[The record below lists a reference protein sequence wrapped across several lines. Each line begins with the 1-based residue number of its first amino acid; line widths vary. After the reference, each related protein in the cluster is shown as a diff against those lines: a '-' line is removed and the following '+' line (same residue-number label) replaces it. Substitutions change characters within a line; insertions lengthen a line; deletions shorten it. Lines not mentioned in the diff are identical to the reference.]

1 MWHQLALF
9 VYRSRFILLA
19 CLLAL
24 TAWLGWQA
32 KNVKLSYEFSNAIP
46 TDNPKYKAYKD
57 FRKKFGEDGNVLV
70 AGIQTDKLFTPAV
83 FNAYTRLHR
92 QFKAIK
98 GVEDVLSIP
107 AAANLVLND
116 ETTRLQSV
124 RVFPDSVSSQQE
136 LDSCRGVFESLLFY
150 KYILY
155 NPETKS
161 YLAGVRI
168 NGDSLN
174 SKNRESVVG
183 QVVAAIDVF
192 EKNTGIEVH
201 RSGLPLIRSVMATR
215 IQNEM
220 KFFLLG
226 SVLLAAIILFL
237 FFRSF
242 SAMMLSLTVVAVGV
256 VWSLATIHLLG
267 YKITLLTALI
277 PPLIVVI
284 GIPNCI
290 YFLNKYHSAW
300 LEKHDK
306 KEALVTMIGKMGVVT
321 LFCNITAAIGFAV
334 FAITRS
340 QILREFGMV
349 AGINI
354 LALFFISLIIIP
366 AALSVL
372 KAPNK
377 RQLRY
382 LESRVITGSLERM
395 ERWVVNHPKFTFTG
409 TALLVLISGIGLLK
423 LKSGGF
429 IVDDIPH
436 NDKIYTDLKFFEKN
450 FKGVMPLEIVI
461 NTQKKKGIR
470 LMFNQLDK
478 IDSLELAL
486 QQYPYMNKPVSFVDG
501 LKFAK
506 QAMSGGDSSSYFVPN
521 MADMSILAPYL
532 RAKKDTAGGDSA
544 GNKVNTLSKI
554 SSSFIDS
561 AEQEFRI
568 SMSMAD
574 VGSLALPKLLDSVT
588 HTVLQYID
596 TSKFKVQLT
605 GSSVTFLEGSHYI
618 IKGLKESILWA
629 FLFITI
635 SMFLLFRSV
644 RILICSLIPNIVP
657 LIITAGVMG
666 WMGVPLKPSTVLVFS
681 VTLGIAID
689 ITIRFLVNY
698 RQELPNHGGDVMET
712 VRQTIRQTGLSIIY
726 TSLVLLAG
734 FVIFMFSGF
743 GGTRALG
750 GLTTLTLFVATITNL
765 VLLPV
770 LLLLGKRK
778 ASNVKGETANCE

>member
-1 MWHQLALF
+1 MWQQVAQF
-9 VYRSRFILLA
+9 VYRTRFILLA
-19 CLLAL
+19 LLLAV
-24 TAWLGWQA
+24 TAFFGWQA

-46 TDNPKYKAYKD
+46 TDNPKYKVYKE
-57 FRKKFGEDGNVLV
+57 FRKKFGEDGNLLV

-83 FNAYTRLHR
+83 FNAYIQLHR
-92 QFKAIK
+92 QLKSIN
-98 GVEDVLSIP
+98 GVEEVLSIP
-107 AAANLVLND
+107 STANLKVD
-116 ETTRLQSV
+116 ELSTRLQSE
-124 RVFPDSVSSQQE
+124 RVFPDSIASQQE
-136 LDSCRGVFESLLFY
+136 LDSCRRIFESLLFY

-155 NPETKS
+155 NPDTRA

-174 SKNRESVVG
+174 SKSRESVVG
-183 QVVAAIDVF
+183 QVVKAIDVF
-192 EKNTGIEVH
+192 ENKSGITVH
-201 RSGLPLIRSVMATR
+201 RSGLPLIRSVLATR

-226 SVLLAAIILFL
+226 SVLLAAVILFL

-242 SAMMLSLTVVAVGV
+242 HAMMLSLTVVAVGV
-256 VWSLATIHLLG
+256 VWSLGTIHLMG

-284 GIPNCI
+284 GVPNCI

-300 LEKHDK
+300 LEKQDK
-306 KEALVTMIGKMGVVT
+306 KQALITMISKMGVVT

-334 FAITRS
+334 FAITKS
-340 QILREFGMV
+340 QILREFGLV
-349 AGINI
+349 AGTNI
-354 LALFFISLIIIP
+354 MALFFISLIIIP

-382 LESRVITGSLERM
+382 LDSKVITASLMRM

-409 TALLVLISGIGLLK
+409 TALLVLLAGIGLFK

-436 NDKIYTDLKFFEKN
+436 DDKIYTDLKFFEKN
-450 FKGVMPLEIVI
+450 FRGVMPLEVVI
-461 NTQKKKGIR
+461 DTKKKKGIR
-470 LMFNQLDK
+470 LVFNQLDR

-486 QQYPYMNKPVSFVDG
+486 QQYPYMNKPLSFVDG

-521 MADMSILAPYL
+521 MADMSILSPYL
-532 RAKKDTAGGDSA
+532 RTKKNAGEEVDSTAP
-544 GNKVNTLSKI
+544 KTNTLNKI
-554 SSSFIDS
+554 ASSFIDS
-561 AEQEFRI
+561 TEQEFRI

-574 VGSLALPKLLDSVT
+574 VGSLALPGLLDSVN
-588 HTVLQYID
+588 HTITQYID
-596 TSKFKVQLT
+596 TSKFRVQLT
-605 GSSVTFLEGSHYI
+605 GTSVTYLEGSHYI
-618 IKGLKESILWA
+618 IKGLKESIFWA
-629 FLFITI
+629 FLFIAL
-635 SMFLLFRSV
+635 SMLLLFRSV
-644 RILICSLIPNIVP
+644 RILICSLIPNVVP

-698 RQELPNHGGDVMET
+698 RQELANHGGDAMET

-734 FVIFMFSGF
+734 FIIFMFSGF

-770 LLLLGKRK
+770 LLLVGKRL
-778 ASNVKGETANCE
+778 KGNQPS

>member
-1 MWHQLALF
+1 MWQQVAQF
-9 VYRSRFILLA
+9 VYRTRFILLA
-19 CLLAL
+19 LLLAV
-24 TAWLGWQA
+24 TAFFGWQA

-46 TDNPKYKAYKD
+46 TDNPKYKVYKE
-57 FRKKFGEDGNVLV
+57 FRKKFGEDGNLLV

-83 FNAYTRLHR
+83 FNAYIQLHR
-92 QFKAIK
+92 QLKSIN
-98 GVEDVLSIP
+98 GVEEVLSIP
-107 AAANLVLND
+107 STANLKVD
-116 ETTRLQSV
+116 ELSTRLQSE
-124 RVFPDSVSSQQE
+124 RVFPDSIASQQE
-136 LDSCRGVFESLLFY
+136 LDSCRRIFESLLFY

-155 NPETKS
+155 NPDTRA

-174 SKNRESVVG
+174 SKSRESVVG
-183 QVVAAIDVF
+183 QVVKAIDVF
-192 EKNTGIEVH
+192 ENKSGITVH
-201 RSGLPLIRSVMATR
+201 RSGLPLIRSVLATR

-226 SVLLAAIILFL
+226 SVLLAAVILFL

-242 SAMMLSLTVVAVGV
+242 HAMMLSLTVVAVGV
-256 VWSLATIHLLG
+256 VWSLGTIHLMG

-284 GIPNCI
+284 GVPNCI

-300 LEKHDK
+300 LEKQDK
-306 KEALVTMIGKMGVVT
+306 KQALITMISKMGVVT

-334 FAITRS
+334 FAITKS
-340 QILREFGMV
+340 QILREFGLV
-349 AGINI
+349 AGTNI
-354 LALFFISLIIIP
+354 MALFFISLIIIP

-382 LESRVITGSLERM
+382 LDSKVITASLMRM

-409 TALLVLISGIGLLK
+409 TALLVLLAGIGLFK

-436 NDKIYTDLKFFEKN
+436 DDKIYTDLKFFEKN
-450 FKGVMPLEIVI
+450 FRGVMPLEVVI
-461 NTQKKKGIR
+461 DTKKKKGIR
-470 LMFNQLDK
+470 LVFNQLDR

-486 QQYPYMNKPVSFVDG
+486 QQYPYMNKPLSFVDG

-521 MADMSILAPYL
+521 MADMSILSPYL
-532 RAKKDTAGGDSA
+532 RAKKNAGEEGDSTA
-544 GNKVNTLSKI
+544 PKTNTLNKI
-554 SSSFIDS
+554 ASSFIDS
-561 AEQEFRI
+561 TEQEFRI

-574 VGSLALPKLLDSVT
+574 VGSLALPGLLDSVN
-588 HTVLQYID
+588 HTITQYID
-596 TSKFKVQLT
+596 TSKFRVQLT
-605 GSSVTFLEGSHYI
+605 GTSVTYLEGSHYI
-618 IKGLKESILWA
+618 IKGLKESIFWA
-629 FLFITI
+629 FLFIAF
-635 SMFLLFRSV
+635 SMLLLFRSV
-644 RILICSLIPNIVP
+644 RILICSLIPNVVP

-698 RQELPNHGGDVMET
+698 RQELANHGGDAMET

-734 FVIFMFSGF
+734 FIIFMFSGF

-765 VLLPV
+765 MLLPV
-770 LLLLGKRK
+770 LLLVGKR
-778 ASNVKGETANCE
+778 S